1 MILTDIK
8 CHLFIYMPLLFQ
20 FCRVKQLSIRHIY
33 SLFLPFVTDLLLYE
47 FAYMIY
53 CITSI
58 RSQLSEIWARLG
70 IQHFTITMLF
80 QKDCL

>member
-8 CHLFIYMPLLFQ
+8 CHLFIYMSLLFQ
-20 FCRVKQLSIRHIY
+20 FCRVKQLSILNIY
-33 SLFLPFVTDLLLYE
+33 SLFLPFVTDLLLYK

-58 RSQLSEIWARLG
+58 RSQLGISLG

-80 QKDCL
+80 QNDCL